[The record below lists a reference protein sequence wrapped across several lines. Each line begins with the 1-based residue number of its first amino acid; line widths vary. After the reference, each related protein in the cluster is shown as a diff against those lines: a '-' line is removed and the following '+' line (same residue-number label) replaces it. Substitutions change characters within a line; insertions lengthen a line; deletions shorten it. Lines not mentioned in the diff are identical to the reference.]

1 MCCSGLYSLMMIS
14 SRKTTTRA
22 MMAFI
27 CGRQIQAL
35 HKQYMDTDTDAH
47 THTHV
52 DSPSC
57 LSTTSSCAAAWLG
70 CWRLTRCLI
79 GSLEGHMTT
88 GHTHVQGDKMRRE
101 RGCGGQTGKRGTRR
115 HRRKLVNNVIGAVCV
130 LYSLFLWLNG
140 GLYLVWRHVCR
151 QIECD
156 KCCWSK
162 GHLIYTPVESL

>member
-1 MCCSGLYSLMMIS
+1 MLFRLILTDDDKQQKDHHQSYDGLHLE
-14 SRKTTTRA
+14 KTETSITQRHGY
-22 MMAFI
+22 I
-27 CGRQIQAL
+27 HG
-35 HKQYMDTDTDAH
+35 H
-47 THTHV
+47 THG
-52 DSPSC
+52 DSPSY